1 MFTWVYITFQFT
13 QNFVVVIF
21 FFFSS
26 PIVLLTDL
34 QRLNFMFSK
43 VFQMISSHYYVYPPQ
58 LYAIYR
64 YKTHLVRIIL
74 CAQNIVHSRTLTY
87 AHTRALAICVIDF
100 LLKCLQLN
108 RLKEFIWDLRVLPRA
123 QYLWITALNGIRL
136 CTYLYF

>member
-1 MFTWVYITFQFT
+1 MLLFSS
-13 QNFVVVIF
+13 F
-21 FFFSS
+21 FS

-43 VFQMISSHYYVYPPQ
+43 VFRMISSHYYVYPPQ
-58 LYAIYR
+58 LYTIYR

-74 CAQNIVHSRTLTY
+74 CAQNIVHTRTH
-87 AHTRALAICVIDF
+87 ARVHTHTLAICVIDF

-123 QYLWITALNGIRL
+123 QHL
-136 CTYLYF
+136 